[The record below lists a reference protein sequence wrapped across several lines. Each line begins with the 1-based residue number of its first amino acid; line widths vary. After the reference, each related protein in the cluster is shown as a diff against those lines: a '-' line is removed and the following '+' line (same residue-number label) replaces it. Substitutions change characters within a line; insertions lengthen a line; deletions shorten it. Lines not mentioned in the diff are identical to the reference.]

1 MKYKDKDPIAVYDPL
16 NTEDDLNSE
25 IHWEDFQND
34 LDEEFKEHQGSE
46 VHVIGR
52 DMGWQKLT
60 GHKTFELKDSMDIFD
75 KIKPNTNEL
84 TFYLYKMDVGKYVA
98 RISHHDAMGETYE
111 IKLKAA

>member
-1 MKYKDKDPIAVYDPL
+1 MKYKDKNPIAVYDPL
-16 NTEDDLNSE
+16 NNLDDEYSELNWGSFKYE
-25 IHWEDFQND
+25 
-34 LDEEFKEHQGSE
+34 LDEEFTEFKGYQ
-46 VHVIGR
+46 VHVVGR

-60 GHKTFELKDSMDIFD
+60 GYKTFELKDSMDIFE